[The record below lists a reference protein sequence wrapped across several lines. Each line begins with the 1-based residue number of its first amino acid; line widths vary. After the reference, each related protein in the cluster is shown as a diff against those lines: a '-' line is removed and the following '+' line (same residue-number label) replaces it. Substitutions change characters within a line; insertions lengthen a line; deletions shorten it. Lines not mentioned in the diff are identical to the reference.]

1 MLMSAAV
8 SRFPG
13 STRTCTRGVAVMAA
27 TTLVAAALA
36 TTTTRVAA
44 QIPADSLV
52 RAFPWRSIGPSNMMG
67 RISAVDA
74 LNDDWRVVLIGSAS
88 GGVWKS
94 TDAGSSFDP
103 IFDGYG
109 SQSIGDVAFFQGDP
123 DIIWVGTGE
132 ATNRN
137 SVSWGDGL
145 WKSTDGGATFANVGL
160 RDSYQIAEVVPH
172 PTNRDVVYVAVIG
185 NLWGFNGSRGLF
197 KTVDGGATWQKLVNG
212 LPDDG
217 RVGATDVILDPSN
230 PETVYVGMYTRI
242 RRPWHMQSGG
252 AEGGIY
258 KSTDGGASF
267 RKLTSGLPAGETGMI
282 DIDVYRRD
290 PRILVAFVEADETL
304 ALDLSVPGP
313 GIYRSDDAGET
324 WRYLARNNSRPHYHG
339 NVRIHPTDEQR
350 IYVPSRQYMHST
362 DGGRTWDNGKGFP
375 SAGGDDHDL
384 WISPTNPDVFYAATD
399 QGANVTMGGP
409 AIQFQNMAI
418 GQYYAIGVD
427 HRDPYWVYGGLQD
440 NGGWAIP
447 SHVPEM
453 NSIGTQNAIEINGG
467 DGFHMDTDPADW
479 RTLYTAVHVGFFG
492 RMDMETG
499 EQTLITPTP
508 ETTVNFAEHYDPDF
522 DDDQID
528 WTINPQENWLGW
540 GLPQRTINGANLPP
554 QFRWNWNP
562 PLVVSPQDGRT
573 IYVGSSYLFK
583 STDRGDTWRI
593 VSPDLTKNDPNTRNK
608 SESGGLVR
616 DVTGA
621 DAYNTIYTI
630 GPSPVDDAIIWVGTD
645 DGNVQVTR
653 DGGATWTNT
662 VATMRLADGSALPD
676 TIWVSRV
683 TPSHHDRATAYVTF
697 DNHRMGDMRPYVFRT
712 RDFGAT
718 WEDLTAN
725 LPTETP
731 GLGIHLLV
739 EDHHNPN
746 LLFLGTEFGV
756 WYSIDGGAR
765 WTPFMNG
772 LPRVAAYDLLIHP
785 RDNDLVAGTHGRS
798 IWIADDISPLQQLT
812 PEIMAVPLHAFENPV
827 ATKWAGAPV
836 SEGAR
841 SINYRGQN
849 PPSGAA
855 IDFWLGAAPQGE
867 VRIEIEDPASGRVST
882 VTLGGQQA
890 AQGGGRGGRGGRGG
904 GGGFGGRSSA
914 QAQPVAGINRARW
927 DMTFDPP
934 AAAVTAY
941 RTQLETAHA
950 TTVAAVRASRTQ
962 RHLAQIV
969 RELESRETAV
979 HDDLETLRASLLQ
992 RLDAVGTQLRQA
1004 RSAQALNNVRNQ
1016 LIRYSQAV
1024 GDGAYMGLYGEELR
1038 PMEAAPGE
1046 YGVRIT
1052 ANGRTVEGIVRVRE
1066 DPRFA
1071 GRSPR

>member
-1 MLMSAAV
+1 MHAVPSNSTARTRRPYRVAFAAL
-8 SRFPG
+8 SL
-13 STRTCTRGVAVMAA
+13 A
-27 TTLVAAALA
+27 LAALA
-36 TTTTRVAA
+36 AEERRVQA
-44 QIPADSLV
+44 QVPADSLV
-52 RAFPWRSIGPSNMMG
+52 RAFPWRSIGPANMMG
-67 RISAVDA
+67 RISSVDA
-74 LNDDWRVVLIGSAS
+74 LNEDWRVVLIGSAS

-94 TDAGSSFDP
+94 TDAGSSFEP

-123 DIIWVGTGE
+123 DVIWVGTGE

-137 SVSWGDGL
+137 SVGWGDGL
-145 WKSTDGGATFANVGL
+145 WKSTDGGETFTNVGL
-160 RDSYQIAEVVPH
+160 GDSYQIAEVVPH
-172 PTNRDVVYVAVIG
+172 PTDPGIVYVAVVG
-185 NLWGFNGSRGLF
+185 NLWGFNGSRGLY
-197 KTVDGGATWQKLVNG
+197 KTTDGGATWRKLVNG

-217 RVGATDVILDPSN
+217 RVGATDVILDPAN
-230 PETVYVGMYTRI
+230 PETVYVGMYTRL
-242 RRPWHMQSGG
+242 RRPWHMESGG

-267 RKLTSGLPAGETGMI
+267 RKLTNGLPPGETGMI
-282 DIDVYRRD
+282 DIDVYRSD
-290 PRILVAFVEADETL
+290 PRILVAFVEADETQ
-304 ALDLSVPGP
+304 AMDLSVPGP
-313 GIYRSDDAGET
+313 GIYRSDDGGES

-350 IYVPSRQYMHST
+350 IYVPSRQYMHSL
-362 DGGRTWDNGKGFP
+362 DGGRTWENGKGFP

-384 WISPTNPDVFYAATD
+384 WISPTHPEVFYAATD

-418 GQYYAIGVD
+418 GQYYAVGVD

-447 SHVPEM
+447 SHVPGM
-453 NSIGTQNAIEINGG
+453 NAIGTQNGVEINGG
-467 DGFHMDTDPADW
+467 DGFHMDTDPDDW

-492 RMDMETG
+492 RIDMETG
-499 EQTLITPTP
+499 ARKYITPTP

-522 DDDQID
+522 GDDQID
-528 WTINPQENWLGW
+528 WTINPQEQWLGW
-540 GLPQRTINGANLPP
+540 GGLPQRTINGANLPP

-562 PLVVSPQDGRT
+562 PLAVSPRNGRT
-573 IYVGSSYLFK
+573 IYVGSSHLFK

-593 VSPDLTKNDPNTRNK
+593 MSPDLTKNDPNTRNK

-621 DAYNTIYTI
+621 DAYNTIFTI
-630 GPSPVDDAIIWVGTD
+630 GPSPIDDAIVWVGTD

-662 VATMRLADGSALPD
+662 VANMRLADGGALPD

-683 TPSHHDRATAYVTF
+683 VPSHHDRATAYVTF

-712 RDFGAT
+712 RDFGAS

-731 GLGIHLLV
+731 GLGIHV
-739 EDHHNPN
+739 IAEDHRNPN

-756 WYSIDGGAR
+756 WYSIDGGGR
-765 WTPFMNG
+765 WLPFMNG
-772 LPRVAAYDLLIHP
+772 MPRVAAYDLVIHP
-785 RDNDLVAGTHGRS
+785 RDNDLIAGTHGRS

-812 PEIMAVPLHAFENPV
+812 PELMATPLHAFQNPA
-827 ATKWAGAPV
+827 ATRWAGAPV

-841 SINYRGQN
+841 SINYRGEN

-855 IDFWLGAAPQGE
+855 IDFWLGAAPQGPVQIE
-867 VRIEIEDPASGRVST
+867 VEDRATGGVRT
-882 VTLGGQQA
+882 ITLGGQPA

-904 GGGFGGRSSA
+904 GGGGFGGRGGA

-927 DMTFDPP
+927 DLTFDPP
-934 AAAVTAY
+934 AAAVAAY
-941 RTQLETAHA
+941 STQLETAHA
-950 TTVAAVRASRTQ
+950 ATVEAVRASSVQ

-979 HDDLETLRASLLQ
+979 NDDVETLRAALLQ
-992 RLDAVGTQLRQA
+992 RLDALRTQLGQA
-1004 RSAQALNNVRNQ
+1004 QNAQALNGVRSQ
-1016 LIRYSQAV
+1016 LIRFSQAV
-1024 GDGAYMGLYGEELR
+1024 GDRAFLGLYGEELQAV
-1038 PMEAAPGE
+1038 EAAPGE
-1046 YGVRIT
+1046 YPVRIIVD
-1052 ANGRTVEGIVRVRE
+1052 GRTVTGTVRVRE

-1071 GRSPR
+1071 GGSSR